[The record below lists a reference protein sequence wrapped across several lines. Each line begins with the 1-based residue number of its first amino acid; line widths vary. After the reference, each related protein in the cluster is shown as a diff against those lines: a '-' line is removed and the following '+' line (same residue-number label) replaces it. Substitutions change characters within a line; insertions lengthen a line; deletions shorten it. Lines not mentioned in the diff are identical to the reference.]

1 LLYPWRGIDQLSIM
15 TKFHANLIVG
25 DIKIGVQVK
34 GNVIGNLYP
43 IEAIGEFHDT

>member
-1 LLYPWRGIDQLSIM
+1 M
-15 TKFHANLIVG
+15 TKFHAKLIVGDIKIGVQVKG